1 MIQLIF
7 RSVKVQK
14 LNTSI
19 KLNQTITDLKTSNDN
34 LTSELGKK
42 HEDEK
47 KQKEALESLSLNF
60 RAEIENLQEIK
71 EKQQKEIE
79 NLLKENKTNTDH
91 QANNLETIKEL
102 KKLNEEYAIEIKCK
116 EQVILEESKKNAV
129 LEDKITNYETLQND
143 LLKFQDLFE
152 HERKKS
158 AEITTARDK
167 IFNEMKKV
175 SLEKQMI
182 EQQIEDKD
190 QEVATMKN
198 QIKDSEMIILN
209 LQKEVKALQQELAS
223 SLETYTDSLVENEKK
238 KIDTIASVTRLMAEA
253 EGKSE
258 AKLKQKTLKIE
269 ELGKFSCLF
278 TLITFLLL

>member
-79 NLLKENKTNTDH
+79 NLLKENKTTTDH

-116 EQVILEESKKNAV
+116 EQAILEESKKNSV
-129 LEDKITNYETLQND
+129 LEDKIANYETLQND
-143 LLKFQDLFE
+143 LLKFQDLLE
-152 HERKKS
+152 HERKIS
-158 AEITTARDK
+158 AEIITERDK

-198 QIKDSEMIILN
+198 QIQDSEMIILN

-238 KIDTIASVTRLMAEA
+238 KIDTIASVTRMMAEA

-269 ELGKFSCLF
+269 ELGKFSC
-278 TLITFLLL
+278 

>member
-19 KLNQTITDLKTSNDN
+19 KLNQTINDLKTSNDN

-102 KKLNEEYAIEIKCK
+102 KKLNEEYAIEIECK
-116 EQVILEESKKNAV
+116 EQAILEESKKNSV
-129 LEDKITNYETLQND
+129 LEDKIANYETLQTD
-143 LLKFQDLFE
+143 LLKFQDLLE
-152 HERKKS
+152 HERKIS
-158 AEITTARDK
+158 AEIITARDK

-198 QIKDSEMIILN
+198 QVKDSEMIILN
-209 LQKEVKALQQELAS
+209 LQKEVKALQQELVS

-238 KIDTIASVTRLMAEA
+238 KIDTIASVTRMMAEA

-278 TLITFLLL
+278 TLISFLLL

>member
-19 KLNQTITDLKTSNDN
+19 KLNQTINDLKTSNDN

-42 HEDEK
+42 CEDEK
-47 KQKEALESLSLNF
+47 KQKEALESLSLDF

-79 NLLKENKTNTDH
+79 NLLKANKTNNDH
-91 QANNLETIKEL
+91 QAKNLETIKEL
-102 KKLNEEYAIEIKCK
+102 KKLNQEYAIGIECK
-116 EQVILEESKKNAV
+116 EQVIIEESKKNSV
-129 LEDKITNYETLQND
+129 LADKITNYETLQND

-209 LQKEVKALQQELAS
+209 LQKEVKALQQELVS

-238 KIDTIASVTRLMAEA
+238 KIDTIASVNRMMAEA